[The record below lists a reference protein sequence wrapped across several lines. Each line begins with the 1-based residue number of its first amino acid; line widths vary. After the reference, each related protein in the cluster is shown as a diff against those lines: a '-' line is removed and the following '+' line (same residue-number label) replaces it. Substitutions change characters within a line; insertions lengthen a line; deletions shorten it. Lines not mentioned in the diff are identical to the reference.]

1 MPKEIYIECA
11 RAMNSKIRQEVNG
24 LVRYE
29 IYPEMDA
36 IIFKIKF
43 KDFDFNY
50 GINNVQDLMYNGGT
64 DEAIDILL
72 KKYKKAVLNAFFK
85 TEERK
90 ERDRMEGII
99 A

>member
-1 MPKEIYIECA
+1 
-11 RAMNSKIRQEVNG
+11 MNNKIRQEVNG

-36 IIFKIKF
+36 IVFKIKF
-43 KDFDFNY
+43 KDFGFNY
-50 GINNVQDLMYNGGT
+50 GVNNIQDLIYNNGT
-64 DEAIDILL
+64 DKAIDDLL

>member
-1 MPKEIYIECA
+1 MDKTIYIECA

-24 LVRYE
+24 YVRYE

-50 GINNVQDLMYNGGT
+50 GVNNVMDLMVNDGMT
-64 DEAIDILL
+64 EQLDILL

>member
-1 MPKEIYIECA
+1 MDKMIYVECA

-36 IIFKIKF
+36 IVFKIRF

-50 GINNVQDLMYNGGT
+50 GINYIQDLMYNNGT
-64 DEAIDILL
+64 DKAIDDLL